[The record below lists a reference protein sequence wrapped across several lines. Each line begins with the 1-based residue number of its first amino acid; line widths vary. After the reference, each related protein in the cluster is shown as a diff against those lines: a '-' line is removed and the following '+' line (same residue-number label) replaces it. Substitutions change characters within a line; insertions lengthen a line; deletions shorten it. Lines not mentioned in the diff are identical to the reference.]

1 MQAMGMMPWG
11 HGVTFLG
18 GVFGEEGKQ
27 TLFFYF
33 MFGMHRKVY
42 TANIRWVL
50 GANTLRIRIPIPSNR
65 IRGFNHIP
73 HRIWITC
80 FSPQNSIGLLE
91 MEAIKIES
99 QPLLTGRHLE
109 IDNGEQEEPRVVQV
123 AMLLGGEEH
132 VNQ

>member
-1 MQAMGMMPWG
+1 MGPNI
-11 HGVTFLG
+11 VFLLYIWYASQG
-18 GVFGEEGKQ
+18 LYCQ
-27 TLFFYF
+27 YS
-33 MFGMHRKVY
+33 
-42 TANIRWVL
+42 L
-50 GANTLRIRIPIPSNR
+50 GAGCKYPIRIPIPSNR

-123 AMLLGGEEH
+123 AMLLGGEQH

>member
-1 MQAMGMMPWG
+1 
-11 HGVTFLG
+11 
-18 GVFGEEGKQ
+18 
-27 TLFFYF
+27 
-33 MFGMHRKVY
+33 
-42 TANIRWVL
+42 
-50 GANTLRIRIPIPSNR
+50 
-65 IRGFNHIP
+65 
-73 HRIWITC
+73 
-80 FSPQNSIGLLE
+80 